1 MTPLVTEL
9 SGSSGLPARTP
20 IGAITDVAF
29 DRIAGLVRTV
39 IGVPVGLVSL
49 VDQRG
54 QVFPGAAGLP
64 APWDKT
70 RSTPLTHSFCQYV
83 VRTARP
89 LIVRDARADPVLRDN
104 LAVLDIG
111 VIAYAGIPLLDLDG
125 TVVGSLCAIDTEPR
139 DWTAAEIG
147 LLTDL
152 AATCQAEL
160 QLRSAATAAS
170 DAQDRTSALL
180 ALSET
185 LSTTMSTADISIA
198 VSKLGVDR
206 LGASFG
212 GITVLDPDRQMLSYV
227 DLSALPPSIADP
239 YSSFS
244 LANPTPSATALATD
258 RALYFETLDDL
269 RVGYPRVADILC
281 EAGTGA
287 CAYLPLRVGE
297 QPLGTLSL
305 IWNAPRAFGVADQAL
320 LDGLAR
326 YTAQAVARALL
337 LAAQRQVAE
346 TLQTALLPYLPDL
359 DWVELSARYL
369 PAHAANAVGG
379 DWFDAFALQD
389 GSLVVSVGDVQGHDI
404 DAAAAM
410 GQLRS
415 TLRSLVIGVPGS
427 PAQVLSSVDT
437 VLAHLPVG
445 RFATGLLATVT
456 GIDGGARFAWS
467 NAGHLPPLLLRP
479 GAAAEYLW
487 TPPERPLGLV
497 LPCSPD
503 PTRSLHTVDL
513 APGSQLLLFTDGLV
527 DRREHSVDDLLEDLR
542 QSAERHQAAELP
554 GLIAQVLADL
564 GATRH
569 DDDIV
574 VLGLRVPA

>member
-1 MTPLVTEL
+1 VSEL
-9 SGSSGLPARTP
+9 SGSSGLPLRTP
-20 IGAITDVAF
+20 IGAIADVAF

-39 IGVPVGLVSL
+39 LGVPGGRVSPAAA
-49 VDQRG
+49 RG

-64 APWDKT
+64 APYDRT

-83 VRTARP
+83 VRTAQP
-89 LIVRDARADPVLRDN
+89 LIVPDARADPLLRDN
-104 LAVLDIG
+104 LAVRDIG
-111 VIAYAGIPLLDLDG
+111 VTAYAGIPLLDLDG
-125 TVVGSLCAIDTEPR
+125 CVVGSLCAIDTEPR
-139 DWTAAEIG
+139 QWTAAEIG

-160 QLRSAATAAS
+160 QLRAAATAAS

-185 LSTTMSTADISIA
+185 LSTTMSTADISVA

-212 GITVLDPDRQMLSYV
+212 GITVLDADRKVLSYV
-227 DLSALPPSIADP
+227 DLSALPPSITEP
-239 YSSFS
+239 YSSFPLVS
-244 LANPTPSATALATD
+244 PTPSATALATD
-258 RALYFETLDDL
+258 RALYFGDLDDL
-269 RVGYPRVADILC
+269 RAGYSRVADILD

-305 IWNAPRAFGVADQAL
+305 IWNAPRSFDVADRAL

-337 LAAQRQVAE
+337 LAEQRQVAE
-346 TLQTALLPYLPDL
+346 TLQTSLLPYLPEL
-359 DWVELSARYL
+359 DWVELAARYL
-369 PAHAANAVGG
+369 PAHTANAVGG
-379 DWFDAFALQD
+379 DWFDAFALRD
-389 GSLVVSVGDVQGHDI
+389 GSLVISVGDVQGHDI

-427 PAQVLSSVDT
+427 PAQVLCSVDT

-445 RFATGLLATVT
+445 RFATGLLATLT
-456 GIDGGARFAWS
+456 GLDAGARFAWS
-467 NAGHLPPLLLRP
+467 NAGHLPPLLLTP
-479 GAAAEYLW
+479 DSPAEYLW
-487 TPPERPLGLV
+487 TSPERPLGLV
-497 LPCSPD
+497 LPGSPD
-503 PTRSLHTVDL
+503 PIRSLHTVDL
-513 APGSQLLLFTDGLV
+513 TPGSQLLLFTDGLV

-542 QSAERHQAAELP
+542 QSAERHRGRRLP
-554 GLIAQVLADL
+554 ELIAQVLADM